1 MIQLLLLAFRLK
13 CYYYDLKMNMTGDSD
28 GIHVLFLE
36 FAFKLMIH
44 FPKNRTI
51 IEPVV
56 SDARK
61 VLAKNLRVF
70 FHNWRTSRE
79 RPHAGIIMTRPPIT
93 KWKKHLP

>member
-1 MIQLLLLAFRLK
+1 
-13 CYYYDLKMNMTGDSD
+13 MNMTGDSD

-36 FAFKLMIH
+36 FELMIH
-44 FPKNRTI
+44 FPRNRTI

-70 FHNWRTSRE
+70 FHNWRTSRG
-79 RPHAGIIMTRPPIT
+79 RPQAGIIMTRPPIT